1 MLIVE
6 TIAKIRRY
14 YFVENKSIRA
24 ISRELTLS
32 RNTVRKVIRS
42 EATKHE
48 YQRKKPSATKL
59 TDHIEQLDKFIE
71 DNRSKSKSHRMT
83 AQRMYELLQLDGYT
97 GAYDSVRRYVKQQK
111 EQHSSVTG
119 PSYIPLQFAPGDAYQ
134 FDWSYENVIIG
145 GIHQKIKVAHF
156 RLCHSR
162 AFFIR
167 AYPRESQEMV
177 FDAHDKA
184 FSFFNGVCKRGIYDN
199 LKTAVDKVLRGK
211 DRKFNNKFLQLCSH
225 FLIEPVACTPGAG
238 WEKGQ
243 VENQVKNVRSWLFT
257 PQPRFASFTEL
268 NEWLTDQCIVICKK
282 RKHPQNK
289 EKTIWEMYEKEVPFL
304 LNNPGK
310 YDAYSVKEARVS
322 STSLIRYDRNHY
334 SVDSSIAG
342 KTASIYA
349 SAERIK
355 VYSNNKLV
363 ADHAR
368 MFSRDHVIYDPW
380 HYLHILQYKPG
391 ALRNG
396 APFQEWDLPSSI
408 KQVQRKLERQPGGDR
423 QFVNILIQAQQHGID
438 IVDSAC
444 KDVLKNR
451 TVQGEVVLNTI
462 ARLLD
467 PSPVDEVTVPISL
480 QINVEPTTDCSIYDS
495 LLKEVCH
502 GAS

>member
-14 YFVENKSIRA
+14 YFVEKKKIRA
-24 ISRELTLS
+24 ISRELNLS

-42 EATKHE
+42 GATSHE
-48 YQRKKPSATKL
+48 YQRKVSFTPKL
-59 TDHIEQLDKFIE
+59 EDYTDQLDKFIE
-71 DNRSKSKSHRMT
+71 ENQAKSKSHRMT
-83 AQRMYELLQLDGYT
+83 AQRMYELIQLDGYT
-97 GAYDSVRRYVKQQK
+97 GAYDRVRRYVKQQK
-111 EQHSSVTG
+111 EKHGSTNG
-119 PSYIPLQFAPGDAYQ
+119 PSYIPLQFPPGDAYQ

-145 GIHQKIKVAHF
+145 GINQKVKVAHF

-225 FLIEPVACTPGAG
+225 FLVEPVACTPGAG

-257 PQPRFASFTEL
+257 PQPRFASFAEL
-268 NEWLTDQCIVICKK
+268 NEWLADQCVAICKK

-289 EKTIWEMYEKEVPFL
+289 EKTIWEMYEEEVPFL
-304 LNNPGK
+304 LNNPGE
-310 YDAYSVKEARVS
+310 YNAYSVKEARVS

-334 SVDSSIAG
+334 SVDSSVAG

-355 VYSNNKLV
+355 VYSNSQLV
-363 ADHAR
+363 ADHVR
-368 MFSRDHVIYDPW
+368 RFSRDHVIYDPW
-380 HYLHILQYKPG
+380 HYLHILKHKPG

-396 APFQEWDLPSSI
+396 APFQEWILPSSI
-408 KQVQRKLERQPGGDR
+408 KQVQRKLEKQTGGDR
-423 QFVNILIQAQQHGID
+423 QFVNILIQAQQHGIEVID
-438 IVDSAC
+438 QAC
-444 KDVLKNR
+444 KSALKNK
-451 TVQGEVVLNTI
+451 TVQGEVIINNI

-467 PSPVDEVTVPISL
+467 PSPIDEVTVPASL
-480 QINVEPTTDCSIYDS
+480 QISVEPTTDCSRYDC
-495 LLKEVCH
+495 LLNEVCH

>member
-14 YFVENKSIRA
+14 YFVENKKIRA
-24 ISRELTLS
+24 ISRELNLS

-42 EATKHE
+42 GATRHE
-48 YQRKKPSATKL
+48 YQRTICTAPKL
-59 TDHIEQLDKFIE
+59 ADYTEQLDKYIE
-71 DNRSKSKSHRMT
+71 ENQSKTKSHRMT
-83 AQRMYELLQLDGYT
+83 AQRMYELIQLDGYA

-111 EQHSSVTG
+111 EQSNSAVG
-119 PSYIPLQFAPGDAYQ
+119 PGYIPLQFQPGDAYQ

-145 GIHQKIKVAHF
+145 GINQKVKVAHF

-162 AFFIR
+162 AIFIR

-177 FDAHDKA
+177 FDAHNKA
-184 FSFFNGVCKRGIYDN
+184 FNFFNGACKRGIYDN

-225 FLIEPVACTPGAG
+225 FLVEPVACTPGAG

-257 PQPRFASFTEL
+257 PQPRFASFPEL
-268 NEWLTDQCIVICKK
+268 NEWLADQCTDICKK

-289 EKTIWEMYEKEVPFL
+289 EKTIWEMYEEEAPFL
-304 LNNPGK
+304 LHYPGK

-334 SVDSSIAG
+334 SVDSSAAG

-355 VYSNNKLV
+355 VYSNNQLV
-363 ADHAR
+363 ADHVR
-368 MFSRDHVIYDPW
+368 RFSRDQVIYDPW
-380 HYLHILQYKPG
+380 HYLHILQQKPG

-396 APFQEWDLPSSI
+396 APFQDWDLPSSI
-408 KQVQRKLERQPGGDR
+408 KQVRRRLEKQTGGDR
-423 QFVNILIQAQQHGID
+423 QFVNILIQAQQHGIEVID
-438 IVDSAC
+438 NAC
-444 KDVLKNR
+444 KDALKNK

-467 PSPVDEVTVPISL
+467 PSPVNAVTVPLSL
-480 QINVEPTTDCSIYDS
+480 KIKLEPTTDCSRYDC